1 MESWS
6 HDTCYLQVKDTKLSW
21 ADAEARC
28 QESDAH
34 LAIIKSQ
41 ATNDE
46 VQKLVHGDSSW
57 IGLSDEK
64 ASMTT
69 LHSAHYSEKAIKH
82 RLHVCE
88 QEEGKWKRVD
98 GTNLGSGFSRWKE
111 GAPDGGAEEN
121 CAVMQVAVI
130 GGQRVT

>member
-1 MESWS
+1 ML
-6 HDTCYLQVKDTKLSW
+6 LQVKDTKLSW

-69 LHSAHYSEKAIKH
+69 LHSAHYSEKPSNTAYMFAS
-82 RLHVCE
+82 R
-88 QEEGKWKRVD
+88 RRAS
-98 GTNLGSGFSRWKE
+98 GSVWTAPTSAAASAGGRRE
-111 GAPDGGAEEN
+111 RRTGAPRRTAP
-121 CAVMQVAVI
+121 
-130 GGQRVT
+130 

>member
-1 MESWS
+1 ML
-6 HDTCYLQVKDTKLSW
+6 LQVKDTKLSW

-34 LAIIKSQ
+34 LAIIKNQ

-64 ASMTT
+64 ASMQAVFGNVAQYS
-69 LHSAHYSEKAIKH
+69 LLREAHQTPLTCLRA
-82 RLHVCE
+82 
-88 QEEGKWKRVD
+88 G
-98 GTNLGSGFSRWKE
+98 
-111 GAPDGGAEEN
+111 
-121 CAVMQVAVI
+121 
-130 GGQRVT
+130 GGQVEACGRHQPRRRLQQVEGGRAGRGRRGELRRDAGGL

>member
-1 MESWS
+1 MNSS
-6 HDTCYLQVKDTKLSW
+6 QRRHQVVPPLL
-21 ADAEARC
+21 E
-28 QESDAH
+28 
-34 LAIIKSQ
+34 
-41 ATNDE
+41 N
-46 VQKLVHGDSSW
+46 V
-57 IGLSDEK
+57 
-64 ASMTT
+64 
-69 LHSAHYSEKAIKH
+69 IKH

>member
-1 MESWS
+1 MVESWS
-6 HDTCYLQVKDTKLSW
+6 PRDTCYLQVKDTKLSW

-69 LHSAHYSEKAIKH
+69 LHSVH
-82 RLHVCE
+82 
-88 QEEGKWKRVD
+88 
-98 GTNLGSGFSRWKE
+98 
-111 GAPDGGAEEN
+111 
-121 CAVMQVAVI
+121 
-130 GGQRVT
+130 